1 MLVPSC
7 DPLNLASLRVQ
18 EAREV
23 GRESGGFGEGVFM
36 RERKKGREGV
46 REGGRKGE
54 RVGGKETELCNPA
67 LSG

>member
-7 DPLNLASLRVQ
+7 DPLNLASQRVQ

-36 RERKKGREGV
+36 RERKKRREDEREGGCEGGRKKG
-46 REGGRKGE
+46 REGGREG
-54 RVGGKETELCNPA
+54 N
-67 LSG
+67 